1 MVYGLKIPTP
11 PAPDAGDAREFQLQ
25 AAASTAG
32 PWREQASFKGPLD
45 HQNFLS
51 GLVGRGGRLTIPPTP
66 TLREEGVYRELC

>member
-45 HQNFLS
+45 GSGPVPFGSPPDSKMLS
-51 GLVGRGGRLTIPPTP
+51 IFINLHLCVLPTP
-66 TLREEGVYRELC
+66 